1 MFGEDESE
9 SPRVPSPWESIIELS
24 RIGTPVEGR
33 GPSPL
38 TNEMDTYCHSLNSPA
53 SILPSLPPE
62 NDNGSIEYKL
72 RLIHP
77 SPARFTRLVTQ
88 LKWRLLEGGGR
99 ALYELGVGDDGEL
112 VGLGRKDM
120 EETVDVLSK
129 MAGEL
134 GARVWVV
141 REIRVGRG
149 AGGTRFVADEPF
161 ISNHLA
167 LLDNS
172 EAMPPSVLGN
182 MHIYDIFKPRP
193 VMTRAQTEIGVSM
206 HPNNS
211 TSSIFPTSTL
221 DQLDNAIGGFG
232 SGAKHYHKSKKE
244 RKQKGK
250 KYHLNYEPP
259 GGPRFTSASNVDE
272 NVDAQHAGTQQK
284 PNGPNGVYLRTQPHN
299 RIHPQA
305 HRGRNTQSVSNYS
318 SHSNSYTQSHLSLN
332 PNLLPIRTA
341 DADANSSHRHYA
353 NGSVVPH
360 LAHADLGSNGIR
372 GGRANRREVRDRRRA
387 EKAKG
392 GKEKKALAII
402 TTPENLVPG
411 SSGAPHS
418 AGNSISGVAA
428 LYVDAGNDIS
438 PSVDTCIKSE
448 ITGGVEVVNRVEID
462 VEHLRNDDDD
472 TGTTCAQMKANVG
485 MKAERNTNQPNSKEG
500 PHIRTNGCHSQK
512 NRFDNALDVRPRD
525 RERNGFRG
533 KGNSGDQ
540 DDIVTPQL
548 HIDKPRANRRV
559 HYNVWNAS
567 KAFEAVAETK
577 EDEKE
582 DNREGDDKDEP
593 RLIIE
598 ALVIRNFEIGEAFL
612 DFGGFGG
619 LEAIEDLGGVNG
631 GSFSG

>member
-9 SPRVPSPWESIIELS
+9 SPRVPSPWESLIELS
-24 RIGTPVEGR
+24 RIGTPVEGQ

-38 TNEMDTYCHSLNSPA
+38 TNKMDTYCHSLNTPA

-120 EETVDVLSK
+120 EETVDVLGK

-141 REIRVGRG
+141 REIKVGRG
-149 AGGTRFVADEPF
+149 PGGTGFVADEPF
-161 ISNHLA
+161 ISNHLDI
-167 LLDNS
+167 LDNS
-172 EAMPPSVLGN
+172 EATPPSVLGN
-182 MHIYDIFKPRP
+182 VHIYDIFKPRP
-193 VMTRAQTEIGVSM
+193 VITGAQTEIGVSM
-206 HPNNS
+206 PRNNS

-221 DQLDNAIGGFG
+221 DQLDNAIGGFS
-232 SGAKHYHKSKKE
+232 SGAKHYHKSKRE

-250 KYHLNYEPP
+250 KYQLNHESP
-259 GGPRFTSASNVDE
+259 GAGPRFTSVSNVDE
-272 NVDAQHAGTQQK
+272 NVNAQHAGTQN

-299 RIHPQA
+299 RIDPQA
-305 HRGRNTQSVSNYS
+305 HIGRNTQSVSNYS
-318 SHSNSYTQSHLSLN
+318 NHSHSYTQSHLSLN
-332 PNLLPIRTA
+332 PNLLPIHTA
-341 DADANSSHRHYA
+341 DANVNSSHRHYA
-353 NGSVVPH
+353 NGSVVTH
-360 LAHADLGSNGIR
+360 LAHADLGSKGIK

-392 GKEKKALAII
+392 GKEKKALAV
-402 TTPENLVPG
+402 TTSENLVTG

-418 AGNSISGVAA
+418 ADNSISGVAA
-428 LYVDAGNDIS
+428 VNVDAVNGIS
-438 PSVDTCIKSE
+438 PSVDTGIRSE

-472 TGTTCAQMKANVG
+472 TGTTCAQMKVNVG
-485 MKAERNTNQPNSKEG
+485 MKAEWNTNQPNLKEG

-533 KGNSGDQ
+533 KEHTGDQ

-548 HIDKPRANRRV
+548 HVDKPRAKPRV
-559 HYNVWNAS
+559 HHNVWNAS
-567 KAFEAVAETK
+567 KAFEAVAETG

-582 DNREGDDKDEP
+582 YNREGDDKDEP

-619 LEAIEDLGGVNG
+619 FGGLEGVNG